1 MSPRLLPV
9 AQLSEADVSGLVGVL
24 CDIDDTL
31 TVNGRLVPEAFD
43 ALAALS
49 RSGLVVIPVTG
60 RPAGWC
66 DMIARQWPVAGVVG
80 ENGGLWFWMGSA
92 GLGME
97 RLRRGFWQSAEER
110 AANRVALDAV
120 AGEILAAV
128 PGTALASDQKYRE
141 LDLAVDFC
149 EDVPRLPREAV
160 DAIVAAFR
168 SVGATCKVSSIHV
181 NGWFGAF
188 DKLQGF
194 ERLVGEL
201 GLPADPA
208 RWAFVGDS
216 ANDAPMFS
224 HFALSVGVANVDDFL
239 DRIPDW
245 PRFRCPQPGG
255 HGFAA
260 FAARLLELRTPLVAG
275 GSLLEPEPA
284 VGRDTRR

>member
-1 MSPRLLPV
+1 MSLRLLPV
-9 AQLSEADVSGLVGVL
+9 AELGVADVSSLVGVL

-31 TVNGRLVPEAFD
+31 TARGRLVPEAFE

-80 ENGGLWFWMGSA
+80 ENGGLWFWMESVG
-92 GLGME
+92 GGME
-97 RLRRGFWQSAEER
+97 RLRRGFWQSAAER
-110 AANRVALDAV
+110 AANRRTLDAV
-120 AGEILAAV
+120 AGQILAAV
-128 PGTALASDQKYRE
+128 PGTALASDQSYRE

-149 EDVPRLPREAV
+149 EDVPPLPRAAV
-160 DAIVAAFR
+160 DAIVSAFR

-181 NGWFGAF
+181 NGWFGEF
-188 DKLQGF
+188 DKLRGF

-224 HFALSVGVANVDDFL
+224 HFPLSVGVANVDDFL

-245 PRFRCPQPGG
+245 PRFRCAQPGG

-260 FAARLLELRTPLVAG
+260 FAARVLELRTAVSAG
-275 GSLLEPEPA
+275 ASLLEPEPA
-284 VGRDTRR
+284 IGRDSHR